1 MTEEEAKQ
9 LLQKYLDEKATT
21 AEVKQIE
28 DWYAQLNTP
37 PKHEILEERKL
48 LIREE
53 ILGNVKV
60 AIAKKEIKKSFSTT
74 YWLKIAAVVAI
85 VFSISF
91 ALWKQN
97 VGGKTPPS
105 ETIAS
110 TKLGERKK
118 ITLNDGSVITLE
130 PLAKIIYPN
139 TFNRSSRKIKLIEG
153 EAFFSI
159 AHEEERPF
167 HVELPSNLNVKV
179 LGTSFR
185 IRADIAKNDIEVA
198 VATGK
203 VAVSNNG
210 KLISK
215 LIKNELLKYSKTTG
229 QSSIHINKHINPV
242 EIEFSGS
249 TLSQVIQRIEYVY
262 SVKISLID
270 KSLSG
275 LKSTA
280 TFNSAQRPEEILDII
295 CSLHHLKF
303 TSDKNHKT
311 FKIYK

>member
-9 LLQKYLDEKATT
+9 LLQKYLDGEAST

-28 DWYAQLNTP
+28 DWYAQLNA
-37 PKHEILEERKL
+37 PKHEVLEEQKLIIRK
-48 LIREE
+48 E
-53 ILGNVKV
+53 ILGNVRA
-60 AIAKKEIKKSFSTT
+60 AIAKKEIKKSFSAT
-74 YWLKIAAVVAI
+74 YWLKIAALVTI
-85 VFSISF
+85 VCSISF
-91 ALWKQN
+91 VLWKQN
-97 VGGKTPPS
+97 IGDKTIPS
-105 ETIAS
+105 QNIAS

-118 ITLNDGSVITLE
+118 IRLTDGSEITLE

-139 TFNRSSRKIKLIEG
+139 EFSKSSRKIKLVEG
-153 EAFFSI
+153 EAFFAI
-159 AHEEERPF
+159 AHDEERPF

-185 IRADIAKNDIEVA
+185 IRADIEKNDIEVA

-210 KLISK
+210 KLIGK
-215 LIKNELLKYSKTTG
+215 LVKNEVLKYSKTTG
-229 QSSIHINKHINPV
+229 QSSIDVDKHINPV

-249 TLSQVIQRIEYVY
+249 TLIQVIKRIEYVY
-262 SVKISLID
+262 SVKISLND
-270 KSLSG
+270 KSISG
-275 LKSTA
+275 LKSSA
-280 TFNSAQRPEEILDII
+280 TFNSAQRPDEILDII

-303 TSDKNHKT
+303 SSDKNHKT

>member
-1 MTEEEAKQ
+1 MEEEAKQ
-9 LLQKYLDEKATT
+9 LLQKYLDGKASI
-21 AEVKQIE
+21 ADVKQIE
-28 DWYAQLNTP
+28 DWYAQLNA
-37 PKHEILEERKL
+37 PKHEVLEERKL

-53 ILGNVKV
+53 ILGNVRA
-60 AIAKKEIKKSFSTT
+60 AIAKKEIKKSLLVT

-85 VFSISF
+85 VCSISF

-97 VGGKTPPS
+97 VGDKTAPS
-105 ETIAS
+105 QTIVS
-110 TKLGERKK
+110 TKMGERKK
-118 ITLNDGSVITLE
+118 ITLNDGSEIKLE
-130 PLAKIIYPN
+130 PLAKITYPN
-139 TFNRSSRKIKLIEG
+139 EFGKSARKIKLLEG

-159 AHEEERPF
+159 THDEERPF

-215 LIKNELLKYSKTTG
+215 LIKNEVLKYSKTTG
-229 QSSIHINKHINPV
+229 RSSIHVDKHINPV

-249 TLSQVIQRIEYVY
+249 TLEQVIKRIEYLY
-262 SVKISLID
+262 SVKISLSD

-280 TFNSAQRPEEILDII
+280 AFNSAQRPDEILDII

-303 TSDKNHKT
+303 SSDKNHKT
-311 FKIYK
+311 FKIYKQ